1 MKIHKI
7 QGDINE
13 EIVKSIKST
22 CSIDCEMQGLVPR
35 RDQLSLIQLTS
46 DNENIYIIQPDKNS
60 YQSPNLVKVLK
71 DNNILKIFHYA
82 RMDVHFLEYYLK
94 TEVKNFY
101 CTKLMSKL
109 ARSYSSN
116 HGLKDLCQ
124 ELCNVKLEK
133 KYGSSTDWNKNL
145 DEVNDKELKYLC
157 NDVLYL
163 KEIKDKLEK
172 MLKRDKR
179 FSLFLSSMEGVKSR
193 INLDKAGFSDP
204 NIFEH

>member
-7 QGDINE
+7 QGDISK
-13 EIVKSIKST
+13 EILNTVKNT

-46 DNENIYIIQPDKNS
+46 DNDNIYIVQPDRKS
-60 YQSPNLVKVLK
+60 YEAPNLVSLLNDEK
-71 DNNILKIFHYA
+71 ILKIFHFA

-94 TEVKNFY
+94 TEVKNYY

-133 KYGSSTDWNKNL
+133 KYGSSTDWNKSL
-145 DEVNDKELKYLC
+145 DDVSEKELKYLC

-163 KEIKDKLEK
+163 KEIKEKLQK
-172 MLKRDKR
+172 MHQRDNR
-179 FSLFLSSMEGVKSR
+179 FDLFLSSMNGVRSR
-193 INLDKAGFSDP
+193 INLDKAGFNDP

>member
-101 CTKLMSKL
+101 CTK
-109 ARSYSSN
+109 
-116 HGLKDLCQ
+116 
-124 ELCNVKLEK
+124 
-133 KYGSSTDWNKNL
+133 
-145 DEVNDKELKYLC
+145 
-157 NDVLYL
+157 
-163 KEIKDKLEK
+163 
-172 MLKRDKR
+172 
-179 FSLFLSSMEGVKSR
+179 SR
-193 INLDKAGFSDP
+193 
-204 NIFEH
+204 